1 MDKLKADAAR
11 ENEEAR
17 VAEEKAKKEREEA
30 DAAKKVLDKEAAE
43 ADAAEAVAAKEE
55 AEALAVEK
63 LAAEMDQA
71 DEVAANSFY
80 KEDAEAE
87 TAQDAAGTLVTM
99 SPTARCRSRD
109 WELVVSTFDSSET
122 CQVVIINNLGR
133 PFIFCWVDGTG
144 KLYHYYPIQD
154 NSIRDGSV
162 SNSHTEYAYVHHTFV
177 GMLQP
182 LDDSQPTTLSEID
195 DQVRRVM

>member
-1 MDKLKADAAR
+1 MDKLKVDAAR

-17 VAEEKAKKEREEA
+17 ASDEQ
-30 DAAKKVLDKEAAE
+30 AKKVLD
-43 ADAAEAVAAKEE
+43 KEE

-80 KEDAEAE
+80 KEEAEAE
-87 TAQDAAGTLVTM
+87 AAQDAAGTLVTM
-99 SPTARCRSRD
+99 SPRCRSRD